1 MDRFVGKSLT
11 NAVITNE
18 QVNTISR
25 RRNHEEIVFDSGTY
39 STCLLGLGISAHA
52 QDTVRVRV
60 KVPFEFVAGG
70 TTLPA
75 GTYTVGRLSIE
86 AFSVIAISGRGHS
99 AFAFPIAVDGTPA
112 GQLYLSFEQVGGKY
126 FLSEVDTPGGI
137 YTLALPQAIIRLA
150 QVKDQDT
157 VSSSG
162 AN

>member
-1 MDRFVGKSLT
+1 MKKSYLT
-11 NAVITNE
+11 AVLIL
-18 QVNTISR
+18 
-25 RRNHEEIVFDSGTY
+25 
-39 STCLLGLGISAHA
+39 TCLLALGVSAHA
-52 QDTVRVRV
+52 QDTEGVRV